1 MDLKQKGDET
11 MKKYIL
17 ILLLTFALFLSLGQS
32 ASAAASTETNGE
44 TKEKKNNPV
53 KIGPQVFQTSA
64 LTSAAGS
71 DDQGNT
77 YMYFIMHGTPS
88 ALAVVDLNSDELIHT
103 YELTHSTS
111 AWGLD
116 VNDDGTVWVGGTTD
130 GHVYS
135 YNPNNEE
142 FIDHGNQLTNPKDTA
157 IQDIDAAEDQIFGS
171 TAYGGSVFLYNYKTE
186 NLKNYG
192 QVLNKKEFAKSL
204 VYDKENHSLFIGV
217 GSKADLV
224 KLDLKSGKKTA
235 FLPDIYK
242 DDKYIRDL
250 KIIDDY
256 LLARMDPS
264 NRLVI
269 FDKNTVNRD

>member
-1 MDLKQKGDET
+1 MDLIPKRRRNNEEASIRT
-11 MKKYIL
+11 FI
-17 ILLLTFALFLSLGQS
+17 TFALFLSLGQS
-32 ASAAASTETNGE
+32 ASTAASTETNEE
-44 TKEKKNNPV
+44 TKEKQDTPV

-88 ALAVVDLNSDELIHT
+88 ALAVVDLNSHELIHT

-116 VNDDGTVWVGGTTD
+116 VDEDGTVWVGGTTD

-171 TAYGGSVFLYNYKTE
+171 TAYGGSVFLYNHKTE

-204 VYDKENHSLFIGV
+204 VYDKENHALFIGV

-224 KLDLKSGKKTA
+224 KLDIESGKKTA
-235 FLPDIYK
+235 FLPDEYK
-242 DDKYIRDL
+242 NDKYLRDL
-250 KIIDDY
+250 KIVDDY
-256 LLARMDPS
+256 LLARNPPLID
-264 NRLVI
+264 L
-269 FDKNTVNRD
+269 